1 VVGGVCAVLH
11 GAPIAT
17 FDLDIVHARG
27 SDNVNR
33 LLSALAELQARYRG
47 QAGRHLTP
55 DASHLSSPG
64 HQLLLTNAG
73 PLDLLGAV
81 GQGIGYSELLSH
93 TTTLHLSTDL
103 EVRVLSLG
111 KLIELK
117 EAIGRDKDTAVLSIL
132 KRTLEER
139 NR

>member
-1 VVGGVCAVLH
+1 
-11 GAPIAT
+11 
-17 FDLDIVHARG
+17 
-27 SDNVNR
+27 
-33 LLSALAELQARYRG
+33 
-47 QAGRHLTP
+47 
-55 DASHLSSPG
+55 
-64 HQLLLTNAG
+64 LLTNAG

-93 TTTLHLSTDL
+93 TTTLHLGTDL
-103 EVRVLSLG
+103 EVRVLSLE